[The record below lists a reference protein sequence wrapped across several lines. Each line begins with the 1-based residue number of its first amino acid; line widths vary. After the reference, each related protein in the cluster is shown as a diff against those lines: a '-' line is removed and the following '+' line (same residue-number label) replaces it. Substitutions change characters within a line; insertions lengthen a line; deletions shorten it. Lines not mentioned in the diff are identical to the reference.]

1 MYHDENDPI
10 QHELWIRGQ
19 GIERVLLL
27 THGYIPSPYGDYHY
41 ELTECDLENGRWRVR
56 VPSYSLCADTTPSPA
71 KRIDNC
77 RTSPMASLV
86 LNDSSQLTPD
96 GFEKLPD
103 QLCIP
108 TPNYMICKNI
118 CLAAVTSD
126 SQHLGISCEAGYYFD
141 LGDLTCRMC
150 HPGTFSLGGGV
161 LFDTWEDLPQGFYT
175 QVESFRSSFASAGRF
190 TVDVNCSSRYG
201 WQPSGDFLASLGGPC
216 AATLTYTVHLVK
228 PGNLSYVYQY
238 SDKDVIFDFEERRG
252 AGRVSSLQTPISVH
266 PCSLLTKLF
275 DSLTDHQAQ
284 NDQCQSIGDSKE
296 YRWPSATR
304 KGEWKQQTVHLKTGQ
319 NVLQWKTI
327 GMDTHQ
333 AKPVLIKAIEIS
345 GKRGLHVL
353 LQPLSTRD
361 IQPRWGALLHGM
373 SRKPFLTTGGQHL
386 YAM

>member
-1 MYHDENDPI
+1 MRHDENDPI

-77 RTSPMASLV
+77 R
-86 LNDSSQLTPD
+86 
-96 GFEKLPD
+96 
-103 QLCIP
+103 
-108 TPNYMICKNI
+108 
-118 CLAAVTSD
+118 
-126 SQHLGISCEAGYYFD
+126 ISCEAGYYFD

-190 TVDVNCSSRYG
+190 TVDVNCSRYG

-252 AGRVSSLQTPISVH
+252 VGRVSSLQTPIFVH
-266 PCSLLTKLF
+266 PCSLLTKFF

-345 GKRGLHVL
+345 GKRGLHIL
-353 LQPLSTRD
+353 MQPLSTRD
-361 IQPRWGALLHGM
+361 VQPRWGALLHGM